1 LEITL
6 FAFKKNVVSNSH
18 PSWFLLAIILVDLQN
33 VRMFYQVSKEDEYLF
48 QGKRKR
54 LVEQLKLKGI
64 KHLKVLAAIEKVP
77 RHLFFDTTTARPAL
91 LDHAYSDKA
100 LPIGAGQTIS
110 HPYTVAFQTE
120 QLDIQVGE
128 KVLEIGTGCGYQ
140 TAVLIEMG
148 AKVYSI
154 ERQKALFDKTK
165 LFLPHL
171 GYRAVKIVYGD
182 GYKGLPQFAP
192 YDKII
197 VTAGAP
203 YIPNDLLLQLKIG
216 GIMLIPLGEGDVQ
229 EMIWLK
235 KTSATTFD
243 KKVLGNFKFVPL
255 LQHKSG

>member
-1 LEITL
+1 
-6 FAFKKNVVSNSH
+6 
-18 PSWFLLAIILVDLQN
+18 
-33 VRMFYQVSKEDEYLF
+33 MFYTVTKEEEYLF
-48 QGKRKR
+48 EGKRKR
-54 LVEQLKLKGI
+54 LVEQLRTKGI
-64 KHLKVLAAIEKVP
+64 TSDKVLSAIEKIP
-77 RHLFFDTTTARPAL
+77 RHLFFDPTTGRPAL

-120 QLDIQVGE
+120 QLDIKSGE

-140 TAVLIEMG
+140 TAVLLEMG

-154 ERQKALFDKTK
+154 ERQKTLFDKTK
-165 LFLPHL
+165 LFMPFR
-171 GYRAVKIVYGD
+171 GYHGVKLIYGD

-192 YDKII
+192 FDKII

-203 YIPNDLLLQLKIG
+203 YIPNDLLSQLKVG
-216 GIMLIPLGEGDVQ
+216 GIMLIPIGEGATQ

-235 KTSATTFD
+235 KTSESHFD
-243 KKVLGNFKFVPL
+243 KKVLGSFKFVPL

>member
-1 LEITL
+1 
-6 FAFKKNVVSNSH
+6 
-18 PSWFLLAIILVDLQN
+18 
-33 VRMFYQVSKEDEYLF
+33 MFYQVSKEDDYLF
-48 QGKRKR
+48 KGKRKR

-64 KHLKVLAAIEKVP
+64 KNEKVLAAIEKIP
-77 RHLFFDTTTARPAL
+77 RHLFFDNSTARPAL

-120 QLDIQVGE
+120 QLEIKQGD

-154 ERQKALFDKTK
+154 ERQKTLHDKTK
-165 LFLPHL
+165 LFLPYI
-171 GYRAVKIVYGD
+171 GYSGAKLIYGD

-192 YDKII
+192 FDKII

-203 YIPNDLLLQLKIG
+203 YIPNDLLMQLKTG
-216 GIMLIPLGEGDVQ
+216 GVMLIPIGEGETQ
-229 EMIWLK
+229 EMIWLN
-235 KTSATTFD
+235 KTSDSTFD

-255 LQHKSG
+255 LQNKASDF